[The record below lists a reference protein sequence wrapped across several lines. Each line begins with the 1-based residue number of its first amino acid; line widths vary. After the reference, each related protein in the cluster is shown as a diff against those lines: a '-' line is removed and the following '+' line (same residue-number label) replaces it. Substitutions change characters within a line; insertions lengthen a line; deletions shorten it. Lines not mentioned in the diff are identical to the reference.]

1 MKDAVR
7 IQMED
12 FSQDEEIRALQASSK
27 RMGGIATFLGCAR
40 DFSEGR
46 EVSEIS
52 FDAYG
57 SMALSELKNLRSDA
71 IEKYGLLDAR
81 IVHRIGTV
89 KGGENIVFIAAGA
102 EHRVAALKACRWMID
117 ELKQRV
123 PIWKKEI
130 TPQGESWVTPH
141 PYRHSRAG
149 GIQQKTFRVADKTS
163 RLSATRIITRA
174 PLLIQ
179 TPSRYGVAQEI
190 LTLTYQTYAAR

>member
-1 MKDAVR
+1 MKEAVR
-7 IQMED
+7 IQQED

-57 SMALSELKNLRSDA
+57 SMALSEMNRLRNDA
-71 IEKYGLLDAR
+71 IEKYALLDAR

-89 KGGENIVFIAAGA
+89 KGGDNIVFIAAGA
-102 EHRVAALKACRWMID
+102 EHRVAALEACRWMID

-130 TPQGESWVTPH
+130 TPQGDAWVTPH
-141 PYRHSRAG
+141 P
-149 GIQQKTFRVADKTS
+149 
-163 RLSATRIITRA
+163 
-174 PLLIQ
+174 
-179 TPSRYGVAQEI
+179 
-190 LTLTYQTYAAR
+190 

>member
-7 IQMED
+7 IQTED
-12 FSQDEEIRALQASSK
+12 FSQDEEISALKGSST
-27 RMGGIATFLGCAR
+27 RMGGIGTFLGCAR

-46 EVSEIS
+46 DVEEIS

-57 SMALSELKNLRSDA
+57 SMALSEMQKLRADA

-89 KGGENIVFIAAGA
+89 RGGDNIVFIAAGA
-102 EHRVAALKACRWMID
+102 EHRVAALEACRWMID

-130 TPQGESWVTPH
+130 TPQGDAWVVPH
-141 PYRHSRAG
+141 P
-149 GIQQKTFRVADKTS
+149 
-163 RLSATRIITRA
+163 
-174 PLLIQ
+174 
-179 TPSRYGVAQEI
+179 
-190 LTLTYQTYAAR
+190 